1 MNRARIPFCGTVP
14 ALFPGMRALLGLNA
28 AGGVVLLLG
37 ACSPVGTAVGVAATT
52 INLATQERGLVTG
65 VDDNLI
71 WVGIN
76 ERLFRKDADLF
87 QKVSLQVHE
96 GRVLLTGFV
105 QKPEHRVMATELA
118 WQADGVREVDNQIK
132 IGNSLGVDDYAE
144 DAWLIARLRMKLMAD
159 SQVRA
164 NNYSIDCIR
173 STVYLIGVAQDRA
186 ELQRVIDHARDIA
199 YVDAV
204 VTRVRL
210 LNEPLPPIPDQPPI
224 IRDAPVRGEPLLVE
238 AQPPAP
244 LPNDTGAGGRPKSTP
259 AGLTAPQAAKPFLV
273 QSVPAQPG
281 QFQAVPFQPQSQSQ
295 PQFQA
300 QSQAQSQSQSLPQSP
315 PPATYPASSQPRFA
329 RPFVPAPSPT
339 SEASAAALQA
349 TPLP

>member
-1 MNRARIPFCGTVP
+1 MNRAGIPPIDVAG
-14 ALFPGMRALLGLNA
+14 AHR
-28 AGGVVLLLG
+28 GGVRGGVGIVAGLLLCLLLAG
-37 ACSPVGTAVGVAATT
+37 CSPVGTAVGVAATT

-76 ERLFRKDADLF
+76 ERLFRKDLNLF

-105 QKPEHRVMATELA
+105 QQPEHRVLATELA
-118 WQADGVREVDNQIK
+118 WQARGVREVDNQVK
-132 IGNSLGVDDYAE
+132 VGRGLDTGDYAE

-173 STVYLIGVAQDRA
+173 STIYLIGVAQDQA

-210 LNEPLPPIPDQPPI
+210 QDQPLPPVPDQPPVAK
-224 IRDAPVRGEPLLVE
+224 DEPLMVE
-238 AQPPAP
+238 ATPPAP
-244 LPNDTGAGGRPKSTP
+244 ATADPAATPTEANAVP
-259 AGLTAPQAAKPFLV
+259 AGDIQAI
-273 QSVPAQPG
+273 
-281 QFQAVPFQPQSQSQ
+281 
-295 PQFQA
+295 
-300 QSQAQSQSQSLPQSP
+300 
-315 PPATYPASSQPRFA
+315 
-329 RPFVPAPSPT
+329 
-339 SEASAAALQA
+339 
-349 TPLP
+349 PLP

>member
-1 MNRARIPFCGTVP
+1 MARIRHDSAMNRAGIPPSDVAQADA
-14 ALFPGMRALLGLNA
+14 ALAIRRGVRGGVGLASGILLGLLL
-28 AGGVVLLLG
+28 AG
-37 ACSPVGTAVGVAATT
+37 CSPVGTAVGVAATT

-76 ERLFRKDADLF
+76 ERLFRKDLNLF

-105 QKPEHRVMATELA
+105 QQPEHRVLATELA
-118 WQADGVREVDNQIK
+118 WQARGVREVDNQVK
-132 IGNSLGVDDYAE
+132 IGRGLDTGDYAE

-173 STVYLIGVAQDRA
+173 STIYLIGVAQDQA

-210 LNEPLPPIPDQPPI
+210 QDQPLPPVPEQPPV
-224 IRDAPVRGEPLLVE
+224 ASEEPLMVD
-238 AQPPAP
+238 ATPQ
-244 LPNDTGAGGRPKSTP
+244 TP
-259 AGLTAPQAAKPFLV
+259 ATTT
-273 QSVPAQPG
+273 PATT
-281 QFQAVPFQPQSQSQ
+281 
-295 PQFQA
+295 
-300 QSQAQSQSQSLPQSP
+300 
-315 PPATYPASSQPRFA
+315 PPATTPPATNPTEA
-329 RPFVPAPSPT
+329 NAAPAGDI
-339 SEASAAALQA
+339 QA
-349 TPLP
+349 IPLP